1 MRNKNI
7 YIMNLIMYKRNYLKE
22 KIKKDNCSG
31 LCHVHYV
38 RISPSRRGKP
48 PSENRIVV

>member
-7 YIMNLIMYKRNYLKE
+7 YNEFNNVQKKLFKGEN
-22 KIKKDNCSG
+22 KKDSCSG